1 MFHNEAVD
9 LVSRDRRDSSDEI
22 FRKARQLTTWHYQQ
36 VLEQAASL
44 DLQLGR
50 PLTASPAH
58 GHVELG
64 IGAGAAAVD
73 GVEIESGSPLVRRI
87 GRLSEWPRRGVRSKV
102 RS

>member
-58 GHVELG
+58 GHVS
-64 IGAGAAAVD
+64 
-73 GVEIESGSPLVRRI
+73 SGSA
-87 GRLSEWPRRGVRSKV
+87 RGPPP
-102 RS
+102 